1 MASLALHLALGESLS
16 LPSDTGITGR
26 PPGPLG
32 VRIDSGEPISRLR
45 ACKTSALFTEPS
57 T

>member
-1 MASLALHLALGESLS
+1 MASLALHLALGEPLS

-26 PPGPLG
+26 PSGPLG